1 MFKKKYNIKGGGMF
15 NTRGTVGCYFG
26 THRAFAADRAGVH
39 SMGQKFVMS
48 AWQTENGSAFC
59 REAVFAV

>member
-1 MFKKKYNIKGGGMF
+1 MF